1 MSSQPRRAVI
11 VVDVQNEYFTG
22 ELQIEYPPSSQSLP
36 RITRIMDAATAA
48 GVPVIVIQQDSPADA
63 PAFASGSDGWQ
74 LHPEIARRH
83 RDALFLKPL
92 PSAFSDTGL
101 GEWLAQHRIDTLTVI
116 RNYDGTPA
124 LLRAVEDAVPANA
137 VLAVAAPIDTFLAPL
152 AGPRLSRILRLVPH
166 GGRVPSD
173 AAWLASKGSSA
184 ASGCAGAWS
193 TVYAS
198 AETHWRLLR
207 RTAPD
212 TCGANVSPL

>member
-63 PAFASGSDGWQ
+63 PAFASGGDGWQ

-101 GEWLAQHRIDTLTVI
+101 GEWLAQHRIDTVTVLGYMTHNCDDTTI
-116 RNYDGTPA
+116 KHAFDRGME
-124 LLRAVEDAVPANA
+124 VEFVHDASGAVPYANS
-137 VLAVAAPIDTFLAPL
+137 
-152 AGPRLSRILRLVPH
+152 AG
-166 GGRVPSD
+166 
-173 AAWLASKGSSA
+173 
-184 ASGCAGAWS
+184 
-193 TVYAS
+193 YAS
-198 AETHWRLLR
+198 AEEIHRVFSVVQQSRFAAVLSTEEWLQALASGERPARGNILESYR
-207 RTAPD
+207 AAQARQSA
-212 TCGANVSPL
+212 AA